1 MIESK
6 LSKCPTKVDH
16 CMCRADQRH
25 GCGDDDDCETNC
37 FCEKIVS
44 RFVLKILTADMP
56 KTGRAGFDASSPI
69 PVQRHR
75 AIIAINQ
82 REPVVLANYY

>member
-1 MIESK
+1 MVESK
-6 LSKCPTKVDH
+6 LSKWPTKIYY
-16 CMCRADQRH
+16 CICRADQRH
-25 GCGDDDDCETNC
+25 GCGDDDDCETDC
-37 FCEKIVS
+37 LCEKIVS
-44 RFVLKILTADMP
+44 RFVLKILTADIP
-56 KTGRAGFDASSPI
+56 KTGRPGFDASPPI